1 MNRFLKNS
9 LLYGTLFAV
18 VGVAGVVALKIGKNK
33 IDLKKAKNKLDGRK
47 VYLLEGGTKVNPVQA
62 RTSNETKDG
71 KVFNNIIHEFDRNDK
86 DKEIGEYVET
96 IKDSNYKKWHKYIP
110 TEPYTWMK
118 IPYVVAYIEADKTIL
133 K

>member
-1 MNRFLKNS
+1 MKKLITKG
-9 LLYGTLFAV
+9 LIYGGVFAV
-18 VGVAGVVALKIGKNK
+18 VGFAGLVALKIGKNK
-33 IDLKKAKNKLDGRK
+33 NDLKKAKDKVDGRK
-47 VYLLEGGTKVNPVQA
+47 VYLLEGGTKVNPVEA

-86 DKEIGEYVET
+86 DREIGEYVET